1 MPVELRCVRRTSRRT
16 PPSRD
21 AHRPNP
27 NNLHRGGTTRRT
39 SCPRV
44 APFIISDATGG
55 VPGRAGRPAAGAI
68 RGRGR
73 RRAVVPGSR
82 RRISHPYRAERP
94 DEMVLVGEAAG
105 WCPARSD
112 VPRFAAHGGESHGQ
126 IRQASAAMA
135 LGVYAD
141 LFDNDLDEVG
151 RAMDSLLR
159 RENVAKMLP
168 GSLPV
173 PHERCGCA
181 VFGLGVCG
189 FNPRS
194 SPEQQ
199 APFREGWCF
208 LLVFQRFS
216 TIWTLPACRIC
227 LASSPISDGI

>member
-112 VPRFAAHGGESHGQ
+112 VPRFAAHGGVMVRSGKRARRWRWAFMLIFSTTTSMRSAVQ
-126 IRQASAAMA
+126 WIRCSA
-135 LGVYAD
+135 V
-141 LFDNDLDEVG
+141 
-151 RAMDSLLR
+151 
-159 RENVAKMLP
+159 KMLP
-168 GSLPV
+168 KCCQG
-173 PHERCGCA
+173 RCLCLMSVA
-181 VFGLGVCG
+181 V
-189 FNPRS
+189 
-194 SPEQQ
+194 
-199 APFREGWCF
+199 APFSV
-208 LLVFQRFS
+208 LVFVGS
-216 TIWTLPACRIC
+216 IPAAPLNNKRHSARGGVFCWYSNGFQQSGRCRHVGF
-227 LASSPISDGI
+227 A